1 MSYFEINKSYMQFH
15 KKTSIGKSTGIVSLS
30 IKIIA
35 TLLILFSLILL
46 GDRIDFPVPNK
57 QIEKNI
63 SNENFKVVK

>member
-30 IKIIA
+30 IKVIVA
-35 TLLILFSLILL
+35 LLILFSIIVLV
-46 GDRIDFPVPNK
+46 DKIDFPAPNK